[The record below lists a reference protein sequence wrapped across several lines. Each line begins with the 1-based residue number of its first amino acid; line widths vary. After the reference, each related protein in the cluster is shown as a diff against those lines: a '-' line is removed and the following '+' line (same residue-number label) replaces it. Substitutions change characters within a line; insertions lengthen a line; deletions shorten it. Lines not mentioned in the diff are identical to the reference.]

1 MEEWRTLYERQI
13 AKFDDVDKYILKN
26 LKKKK
31 VYLDAI
37 EKYSKNKKIIECG
50 CGTGKIST
58 YFQNKGYSVTA
69 VDIDNEI
76 LHLAKNI
83 VKKSSFSEMPKF
95 EIMSILNLQYKNKS
109 FDVAFSNGVLEHFTD
124 DEIIKILMEE
134 MRIADIVIF
143 GVPSKYF
150 NDDEFMHGDERYL
163 TREEWRTLITKAKGK
178 VIEENAFHSQS
189 LKKRIKNK
197 KLFKQKEFNLFIIKE
212 NN

>member
-1 MEEWRTLYERQI
+1 MEQWRTLYERQI
-13 AKFDDVDKYILKN
+13 SKFDNIDKYILKN

-31 VYLDAI
+31 VYLNAI

-69 VDIDNEI
+69 VDIDENI
-76 LHLAKNI
+76 LKLAENI
-83 VKKSSFSEMPKF
+83 VERSSFKKTPKF
-95 EIMSILNLQYKNKS
+95 EVMSIMNLKYKNKT

-124 DEIIKILMEE
+124 NEIIKILREE
-134 MRIADIVIF
+134 IRIADVVVF

-150 NDDEFMHGDERYL
+150 NDNEFMYGDERYL
-163 TREEWRTLITKAKGK
+163 TKEEWRTLIKKANGK
-178 VIEENAFHSQS
+178 ILEEDAFHSKS

-197 KLFKQKEFNLFIIKE
+197 KIFRQKEFNLFIIKE
-212 NN
+212 EN